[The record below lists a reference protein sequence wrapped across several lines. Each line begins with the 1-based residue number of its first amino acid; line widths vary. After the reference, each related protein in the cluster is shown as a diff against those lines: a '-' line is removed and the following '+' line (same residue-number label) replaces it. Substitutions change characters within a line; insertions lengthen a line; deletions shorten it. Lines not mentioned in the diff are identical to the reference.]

1 MEVEYYETN
10 QQIPQFYW
18 SLFKRHIFEVIAN
31 GNKKSFH
38 YILAWMAHLAQKPG
52 GQRPEHQ

>member
-38 YILAWMAHLAQKPG
+38 YILAWMAHLAKPG